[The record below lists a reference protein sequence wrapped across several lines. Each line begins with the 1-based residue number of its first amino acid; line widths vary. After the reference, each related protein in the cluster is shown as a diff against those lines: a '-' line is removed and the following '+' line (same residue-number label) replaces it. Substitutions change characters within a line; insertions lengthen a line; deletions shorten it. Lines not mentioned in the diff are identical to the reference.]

1 MLPFPFELR
10 TARILLR
17 SPHRASVEALNA
29 AVCAS
34 IDRLSV
40 WMEWA
45 QHVPS
50 LAETRHQCDQAEA
63 AFQAGDGFQIHIWD
77 LHGENI
83 IGATGVHRV
92 RPEVPACEIGYWI
105 RTGFEGRGYARE
117 AVDALVSWLLA
128 KTAFER
134 LELRMDRHNVRSRAL
149 AERLGFELEG
159 VLRAERRRV
168 DASLRDTCVYARL
181 RGESRNTP
189 LPRQR

>member
-10 TARILLR
+10 TERLFLR
-17 SPHRASVEALNA
+17 SPHRASAEALNL

-40 WMEWA
+40 WMDWA
-45 QHVPS
+45 QHAPS

-63 AFQAGDGFQIHIWD
+63 AFRGGDDFQIHIWNPQ
-77 LHGENI
+77 GERI

-117 AVDALVSWLLA
+117 AVEALVSWLLA

-134 LELRMDRHNVRSRAL
+134 IELRMDRHNVRSRAL
-149 AERLGFELEG
+149 AERLGFALEG
-159 VLRAERRRV
+159 VLRAESRRV

-181 RGESRNTP
+181 RGES
-189 LPRQR
+189 